1 MKEKTEQGRAVN
13 LRLTQSEYAEY
24 VRLGGVKFFRLF
36 LRTSAGIQ
44 SQERNFCSRCGKRTA
59 DLTTIHTCTPPQD

>member
-24 VRLGGVKFFRLF
+24 QRLGGIKF
-36 LRTSAGIQ
+36 LRILLQASAGIQ
-44 SQERNFCSRCGKRTA
+44 KEIKEMKK
-59 DLTTIHTCTPPQD
+59 

>member
-24 VRLGGVKFFRLF
+24 VRLGGVKWLRMLLRL
-36 LRTSAGIQ
+36 SSGIQ
-44 SQERNFCSRCGKRTA
+44 KEIKEMKK
-59 DLTTIHTCTPPQD
+59 

>member
-1 MKEKTEQGRAVN
+1 MKEKTEHGRAVN
-13 LRLTQSEYAEY
+13 IRLTQSEYDEY

-44 SQERNFCSRCGKRTA
+44 KEIKETKK
-59 DLTTIHTCTPPQD
+59 